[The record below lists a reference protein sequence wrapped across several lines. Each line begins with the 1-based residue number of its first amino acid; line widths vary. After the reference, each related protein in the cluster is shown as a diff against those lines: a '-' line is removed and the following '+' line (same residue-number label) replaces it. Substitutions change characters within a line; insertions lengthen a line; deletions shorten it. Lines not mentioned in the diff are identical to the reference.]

1 MTLTN
6 NHLCNNDKFLGFVVH
21 RFDCGSNVH
30 VLTKLLTNI
39 VPTTCSTF
47 ETIYQIINFQAFWET
62 NRVKKNKKNNCS
74 NKWNKLKLFF
84 NRSRKCAKY
93 LRGVTQHFGIC
104 DVFALYD
111 YSATRDDEI
120 TFNSGDRL
128 TVIRRGDDQVKRLV
142 RFQK

>member
-1 MTLTN
+1 VTLTN

-62 NRVKKNKKNNCS
+62 NRVKKKKKKLIVPTNEINS
-74 NKWNKLKLFF
+74 NYFLSDLENAQSTCEAWLSILEFATF
-84 NRSRKCAKY
+84 SRC
-93 LRGVTQHFGIC
+93 T
-104 DVFALYD
+104 
-111 YSATRDDEI
+111 T
-120 TFNSGDRL
+120 
-128 TVIRRGDDQVKRLV
+128 IRRLV
-142 RFQK
+142 TTKSLSTPGIDWQS